1 MIRVPAYYTTWL
13 FILLMPACLL
23 KQMINGAVGIDFKHS
38 IGDDHLSNIVESVG
52 GCAVFLDYDKDG
64 NLDIYLSNGTFA
76 EGLSEGEKP
85 GKLAENHLYRNQ
97 GDGTIKNITGTASLA
112 QWISLI

>member
-13 FILLMPACLL
+13 FILLMPACLFAQDQ
-23 KQMINGAVGIDFKHS
+23 KPIFTDV
-38 IGDDHLSNIVESVG
+38 
-52 GCAVFLDYDKDG
+52 
-64 NLDIYLSNGTFA
+64 SNGTFA